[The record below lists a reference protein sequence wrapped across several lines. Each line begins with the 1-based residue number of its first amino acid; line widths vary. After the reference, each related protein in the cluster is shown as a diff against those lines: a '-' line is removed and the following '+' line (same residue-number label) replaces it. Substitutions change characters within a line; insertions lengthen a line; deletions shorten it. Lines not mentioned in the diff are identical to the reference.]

1 MEDRPLPELLATT
14 LVAAALVY
22 PASVKMSLL
31 VLLVGV
37 PFLLLQ
43 LPLAGGRTGRA
54 EARVIRPA
62 EGGGRLFGVVG
73 LTLLAAALLAVAYL
87 RPSIALGAFVTVISS
102 LFVTEGVY
110 RSVHRSYASS
120 PTLSGRPGAARMLSI
135 FTSALVMSLYYLGLS
150 VALGMAHLLD
160 IPG

>member
-14 LVAAALVY
+14 LVAAVLVY

-43 LPLAGGRTGRA
+43 LPLAGGGTGRSG
-54 EARVIRPA
+54 ARVIRPA

-73 LTLLAAALLAVAYL
+73 LTLLAAALLTVSYL
-87 RPSIALGAFVTVISS
+87 RPSLALGAFITVVSA

-110 RSVHRSYASS
+110 RSVHRSYVSS
-120 PTLSGRPGAARMLSI
+120 PALSGRPGAARMLSI

-150 VALGMAHLLD
+150 VALGMAYLLD